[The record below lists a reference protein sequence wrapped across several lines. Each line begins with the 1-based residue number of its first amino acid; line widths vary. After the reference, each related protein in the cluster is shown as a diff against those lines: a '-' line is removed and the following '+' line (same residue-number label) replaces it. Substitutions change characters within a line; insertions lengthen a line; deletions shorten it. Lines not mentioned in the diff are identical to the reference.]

1 MKGPAN
7 RTEVDHGRKS
17 CGRSEDVELIPW
29 EEVAAGGLHE
39 NASYRI
45 SRTTLVQTI
54 LRVTRV
60 ISGRTPAVFPQ
71 WSNTFLISK
80 SQTLNSKVKK
90 PFEVL
95 TALQTTAPA
104 T

>member
-1 MKGPAN
+1 MKGSAN

-17 CGRSEDVELIPW
+17 CGRSEDVELLPW

-54 LRVTRV
+54 LRVTRLMAV
-60 ISGRTPAVFPQ
+60 IRDP
-71 WSNTFLISK
+71 IY
-80 SQTLNSKVKK
+80 
-90 PFEVL
+90 
-95 TALQTTAPA
+95 
-104 T
+104 